1 MKKDTGFTLIELMI
15 TLAVLAI
22 LLGVAVPSMQGLIK
36 QNRITTTTNEL
47 VSTIAYARSEA
58 VLRGT
63 SVVVC
68 NTPDTG
74 AASPACDSG
83 SSWTNGWIVF
93 VDSNGNLSLDTGE
106 TLLRASAPPPA
117 DVVITPATTSARGIV
132 FTRLGRAQGI
142 ATDKSLAVGAGFSLC
157 SPGQADG
164 RVTSLNAAGRAST
177 AKKSCP

>member
-1 MKKDTGFTLIELMI
+1 MKKNAGFTLVELMI

-22 LLGVAVPSMQGLIK
+22 LLSVAVPSMQGLIK
-36 QNRITTTTNEL
+36 QNRLTTTTNEL
-47 VSTIAYARSEA
+47 VATVAYARSEA
-58 VLRGT
+58 VLRGA

-68 NTPDTG
+68 NTPDAG
-74 AASPACDSG
+74 AASPVCDSG
-83 SSWTNGWIVF
+83 SSWKNGWVVF
-93 VDSNGNLSLDTGE
+93 VDSNNNLSLDTGE

-117 DVVITPATTSARGIV
+117 DVVITPTSTSARGVV
-132 FTRLGRAQGI
+132 FTRIGRAQGI
-142 ATDKSLAVGAGFSLC
+142 ATDQKLAVGAGFNLC